1 MYDEGDDTAASTSVA
16 RRRAA
21 RSLLR
26 HHLWLRRRT
35 LGAALF
41 GALIYLAVVLTI
53 PLVAGRAIDDVVRD
67 GNRDAFGGYAIALVL
82 LAGGRALGGAIRKYF
97 ATKNPALISNDIRD
111 RLFEHV
117 QRLSFSFHDRV
128 SAGQLM
134 ARASTDVSMI
144 EQALS
149 PIPWFSQSVLLFF
162 LGGAILVAVQP
173 LLAAVVF
180 AVVAVGTFLA
190 LRTARRLYPA
200 AADVQRRLGFF
211 AEFVEQQVQGIR
223 VVKGH
228 GFERAFRAR
237 GGVMAGEIRDAGLR
251 RSEIRAVF
259 QASMLGV
266 PGASVLV
273 ILGLGGWLGAT
284 GRMSPGEL
292 WTFIQYLALLVAPVA
307 AGAELLSQWPQGV
320 AAAERIAEVLASQPD
335 VVEPKHAKK
344 LAAGGGRIEFDNVD
358 FGYRVGRPV
367 LHGLSLTIEAGESVA
382 FVGRSGSGKSTL
394 VYLLARFYDPWHGQV
409 RLDGRRVDELRLR
422 DLRHAVS
429 FVFEDTVVF
438 TASIRENLQIGD
450 LGAKPEELER
460 AALLS
465 EAHQFI
471 ETLPDGYDTIVGPQ
485 GYSLSGGQR
494 QRLAIA
500 RAILRDSRVLVLD
513 DAMSAVDPPTEAAIR
528 SGLVKAMW
536 GRTTLIVAHRVETIS
551 LADRVVLLD
560 DGRVI
565 ADGRHDDLVGLPEY
579 RAALALDEL
588 DTHSDASADAPA
600 AGGVVGVVAGD
611 VGGVVDVVDLVD
623 DVVGDDTLVVGG
635 GE

>member
-1 MYDEGDDTAASTSVA
+1 MFDQSDDPRA

-26 HHLWLRRRT
+26 HHLWFRRRT
-35 LGAALF
+35 LGAALG
-41 GALIYLAVVLTI
+41 GAVIYLAVVLTI
-53 PLVAGRAIDDVVRD
+53 PLVAGEAIDVVVRD
-67 GNRDAFGGYAIALVL
+67 GDRDRFWGFAWVL
-82 LAGGRALGGAIRKYF
+82 LLLAAGRAIGGAIRKYF

-128 SAGQLM
+128 GAGQLM

-149 PIPWFSQSVLLFF
+149 PIPWFSQSIVLFF
-162 LGGAILVAVQP
+162 LGGAILMAVQP
-173 LLAAVVF
+173 WLALAVF
-180 AVVAVGTFLA
+180 TVVTIGMVLA
-190 LRTARRLYPA
+190 LRTARGLYPA

-228 GFERAFRAR
+228 GFERQFRAR
-237 GGVMAGEIRDAGLR
+237 GGVMASDVQAGGLR
-251 RSEIRAVF
+251 RAEIRAVF

-266 PGASVLV
+266 PGAAMLT
-273 ILGLGGWLGAT
+273 ILGFGGYLGAT
-284 GRMSPGEL
+284 GRMTPGEL
-292 WTFIQYLALLVAPVA
+292 WTFLQYLALLVAPVA

-320 AAAERIAEVLASQPD
+320 AAAERIAEVLAAVPD
-335 VVEPKHAKK
+335 VAEPHHAKK
-344 LAAGGGRIEFDNVD
+344 LPPGGGRIEFDGVT
-358 FGYRVGRPV
+358 FGYRPNLPV
-367 LHGLSLTIEAGESVA
+367 LHDFTLTIEAGESVA

-394 VYLLARFYDPWHGQV
+394 VYLLSRFYDPSIGV
-409 RLDGRRVDELRLR
+409 VKLDGRRVDELRLR

-438 TASIRENLQIGD
+438 TASIRENLAIGD
-450 LGAKPEELER
+450 LDASLDALER
-460 AALLS
+460 AATLS
-465 EAHQFI
+465 EAHAFI
-471 ETLPDGYDTIVGPQ
+471 ERLPDGYDTIVGPQ

-500 RAILRDSRVLVLD
+500 RAILGNSRVLVLD

-528 SGLVKAMW
+528 RGLVQAMR

-551 LADRVVLLD
+551 LADRIVLLD
-560 DGRVI
+560 GGRVI
-565 ADGRHDDLVGLPEY
+565 ADGPHERLVDLPEY

-588 DTHSDASADAPA
+588 DDMSSPLAI
-600 AGGVVGVVAGD
+600 
-611 VGGVVDVVDLVD
+611 
-623 DVVGDDTLVVGG
+623 GG

>member
-1 MYDEGDDTAASTSVA
+1 MFDEGDDPKA

-21 RSLLR
+21 RSLIR
-26 HHLWLRRRT
+26 YHLWFRRRT
-35 LGAALF
+35 LSAALG
-41 GALIYLAVVLTI
+41 GAVIYLAVVLTI
-53 PLVAGRAIDDVVRD
+53 PLVAGEALDVVVRD
-67 GNRDAFGGYAIALVL
+67 GERDRFGGFAIVLAL
-82 LAGGRALGGAIRKYF
+82 LAVGRALGGAIRKYF

-149 PIPWFSQSVLLFF
+149 PIPWFSQSIVLFV
-162 LGGAILVAVQP
+162 LGGAILIAIEPV
-173 LLAAVVF
+173 LAIVVF
-180 AVVAVGTFLA
+180 SVVSIGTALA

-228 GFERAFRAR
+228 GFERVFRRR
-237 GGVMAGEIRDAGLR
+237 GGVMAADVRAAGLH
-251 RSEIRAVF
+251 RSEIRAMF

-266 PGASVLV
+266 PGASMLV

-284 GRMSPGEL
+284 GRMTPGEL

-320 AAAERIAEVLASQPD
+320 AAAERIAEVLSSEPD
-335 VVEPKHAKK
+335 VVEPRHAKK
-344 LAAGGGRIEFDNVD
+344 LGRGPGRIEYDGVT

-367 LHGLSLTIEAGESVA
+367 IHDLRISIEAGESVA

-394 VYLLARFYDPWHGQV
+394 VYLLARFYDPWQGRV
-409 RLDGRRVDELRLR
+409 MLDGRDVHEVRLR

-450 LGAKPEELER
+450 LDAPIDAIER
-460 AALLS
+460 AARLS
-465 EAHQFI
+465 EAHDFI
-471 ETLPDGYDTIVGPQ
+471 MQLPDGYETIVGPQ

-500 RAILRDSRVLVLD
+500 RAILRGSRVLVLD

-528 SGLVKAMW
+528 RGLVQAMQ

-551 LADRVVLLD
+551 LADRVVLLEG
-560 DGRVI
+560 GRVI
-565 ADGRHDDLVGLPEY
+565 ADGRHADLVDLPAY

-588 DTHSDASADAPA
+588 DVTEDEGASISI
-600 AGGVVGVVAGD
+600 
-611 VGGVVDVVDLVD
+611 VGGD
-623 DVVGDDTLVVGG
+623 
-635 GE
+635 

>member
-1 MYDEGDDTAASTSVA
+1 MFDEGDDPQA

-21 RSLLR
+21 RSLIR
-26 HHLWLRRRT
+26 YHLWFRRKT
-35 LGAALF
+35 LSAALG
-41 GALIYLAVVLTI
+41 GAVIYLAVVLTI
-53 PLVAGRAIDDVVRD
+53 PLVAGRAIDVVVRD
-67 GNRDAFGGYAIALVL
+67 GERDRFGGFALALAVL
-82 LAGGRALGGAIRKYF
+82 AVGRALGGAIRKYY

-149 PIPWFSQSVLLFF
+149 PIPWFSQSIVLFV
-162 LGGAILVAVQP
+162 LGGGILMAIQP
-173 LLAAVVF
+173 LLAGVVF
-180 AVVAVGTFLA
+180 AVVTVGTAIA

-228 GFERAFRAR
+228 GFENVFRRR
-237 GGVMAGEIRDAGLR
+237 GGVMAADVRAAGLH
-251 RSEIRAVF
+251 RSEIRALF

-266 PGASVLV
+266 PGASMLV

-284 GRMSPGEL
+284 GRMTPGEL

-320 AAAERIAEVLASQPD
+320 AAAERIAEVLASEPD
-335 VVEPKHAKK
+335 VVEPRHAKK
-344 LAAGGGRIEFDNVD
+344 LAIGPGRIEYDGVT

-367 LHGLSLTIEAGESVA
+367 IHNLRLNIEAGESVA

-394 VYLLARFYDPWHGQV
+394 VYLLARFYDPWQGRV
-409 RLDGRRVDELRLR
+409 VLDGRDVHDLRLR

-450 LGAKPEELER
+450 LDAPIDAIER
-460 AALLS
+460 AARLS
-465 EAHQFI
+465 EAHEFI
-471 ETLPDGYDTIVGPQ
+471 MRLPDRYETIVGPQ

-500 RAILRDSRVLVLD
+500 RAILRGSRVLVLD

-528 SGLVKAMW
+528 RGLVQAMQ

-560 DGRVI
+560 AGRVI
-565 ADGRHDDLVGLPEY
+565 ADGRHADLVDLPEY

-588 DTHSDASADAPA
+588 D
-600 AGGVVGVVAGD
+600 
-611 VGGVVDVVDLVD
+611 LVD
-623 DVVGDDTLVVGG
+623 DDAAVAIGG
-635 GE
+635 GD

>member
-1 MYDEGDDTAASTSVA
+1 MFGDGDGRA

-21 RSLLR
+21 RALLR
-26 HHLWLRRRT
+26 HHVWLRRRT
-35 LGAALF
+35 LGAALA
-41 GALIYLAVVLTI
+41 GAAIYLAVVLTI
-53 PLVAGRAIDDVVRD
+53 PLVAGDAIDVVVDGGDRD
-67 GNRDAFGGYAIALVL
+67 RFWRYAWLLLALAFGR
-82 LAGGRALGGAIRKYF
+82 AGGGAIRKYF

-128 SAGQLM
+128 GAGQLM

-149 PIPWFSQSVLLFF
+149 PLPWFTQSIVLFF
-162 LGGAILVAVQP
+162 LGGAILVMVEP
-173 LLAAVVF
+173 VLA
-180 AVVAVGTFLA
+180 VAVFGVVTIGMVFA
-190 LRTARRLYPA
+190 LRTARGLYPA
-200 AADVQRRLGFF
+200 AAEVQQRLGFF

-228 GFERAFRAR
+228 GFEGQFRAR
-237 GGVMAGEIRDAGLR
+237 GGRMAAHVREGGLR

-266 PGASVLV
+266 PGAAMLTIV
-273 ILGLGGWLGAT
+273 GLGGYLGAT
-284 GRMSPGEL
+284 GRMTPGEL
-292 WTFIQYLALLVAPVA
+292 WTFLQYLALLVAPVA

-320 AAAERIAEVLASQPD
+320 AAAERIAEVLAAQPD
-335 VVEPKHAKK
+335 VQEPRHAKK
-344 LAAGGGRIEFDNVD
+344 LGVGGGRIAFDGVT
-358 FGYRVGRPV
+358 FGYRPDRPV
-367 LHGLSLTIEAGESVA
+367 LHDLSLTIEAGESVA

-394 VYLLARFYDPWHGQV
+394 VYLLARFYDTWQGSV
-409 RLDGRRVDELRLR
+409 TLDGRRVDELRLN

-450 LGAKPEELER
+450 LDAPVAALER
-460 AALLS
+460 AARLS
-465 EAHQFI
+465 EAHAFV
-471 ETLPDGYDTIVGPQ
+471 EGLPDGYDTIVGPQ

-528 SGLVKAMW
+528 RGLVHAMH

-551 LADRVVLLD
+551 LADRIVLLD
-560 DGRVI
+560 GGRVI
-565 ADGRHDDLVGLPEY
+565 ADGSHHDLVGLAEY

-588 DTHSDASADAPA
+588 DEREPEVADGAPLA
-600 AGGVVGVVAGD
+600 VAGG
-611 VGGVVDVVDLVD
+611 
-623 DVVGDDTLVVGG
+623 
-635 GE
+635 E